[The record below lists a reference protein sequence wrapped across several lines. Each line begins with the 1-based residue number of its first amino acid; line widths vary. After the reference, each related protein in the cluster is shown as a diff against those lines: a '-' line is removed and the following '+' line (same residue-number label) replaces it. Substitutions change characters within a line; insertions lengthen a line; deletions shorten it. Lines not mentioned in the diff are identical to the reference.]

1 MKKLV
6 VILGMIL
13 LLAAGATAQEKMVS
27 YGIKAGMDIADN
39 YGDYAEGLDT
49 KVGFIG
55 GAFVEY
61 MAAPQFAVQLEALY
75 AMKGA
80 KVSGVDAKFKT
91 DYIEFPL
98 LLKFMIPTQG
108 NIKPN
113 LYVGPALGILTS
125 AKVSVDVSNLVLSNQ
140 ASLDVKDIYKS
151 TDFGIAFGGGFG
163 AAMQTFML
171 TFDVR
176 YTLGMTKIIDPDGF
190 NEFNG
195 YQPGDTDYLTESPDL
210 KNSNFSFMVGVA
222 FK

>member
-13 LLAAGATAQEKMVS
+13 LLAVGVTAQEKNVGF
-27 YGIKAGMDIADN
+27 GIKAGMDIADN
-39 YGDYAEGLDT
+39 YGDDADGLDT

-55 GAFVEY
+55 GGFIEY
-61 MAAPQFAVQLEALY
+61 MAAPQFAIQLEALY

-98 LLKFMIPTQG
+98 LFKFMIPTQG

-113 LYVGPALGILTS
+113 LYAGPALGILTS
-125 AKVSVDVSNLVLSNQ
+125 AKISVDMTNLVLSNQ
-140 ASLDVKDIYKS
+140 ASVDVKDIYKS
-151 TDFGIAFGGGFG
+151 TDFGIAFGGGIG
-163 AAMQTFML
+163 AAMESFTL

-195 YQPGDTDYLTESPDL
+195 YQPSDPDYLTESPDL